1 MTLNTFIADDNIYYL
16 ERLERIVNSF
26 NEINLTGRARDGE
39 EALKHIN
46 KEKPDLLILDVEMP
60 NLNGL
65 EVVNNLNYSP
75 YVILCTGSF
84 YHFDEIEE
92 VEILLKPVLR
102 EEIEEKIKNMI
113 SKNRKK
119 VHK

>member
-1 MTLNTFIADDNIYYL
+1 MKLNTFIADDNIYYL
-16 ERLERIVNSF
+16 ERLERIVGSI
-26 NEINLTGRARDGE
+26 NEVNLTGRARDGE
-39 EALKHIN
+39 EALNHIK
-46 KEKPDLLILDVEMP
+46 KEKPDLVILDVEMP
-60 NLNGL
+60 NMNGL

-84 YHFDEIEE
+84 YHFDEIDD

-102 EEIEEKIKNMI
+102 EEIEEKIHSMI
-113 SKNRKK
+113 NKQK